1 MYTRAKNIQDERLKK
16 VTNWDDV
23 VPTLDAKN
31 ILVLPWCE
39 QESCEDD
46 IKERSKS
53 QYVPSILSPFPA
65 RHPPSSYLS
74 SIQERDSQGIQYTDK
89 TGQTREKQ
97 KTSKLPLQVLNHFVS
112 PTIKLD
118 LENSQRVKT
127 RNVFSVVKRQRGGLC
142 LEGVSTL
149 SCPLRRGCAD

>member
-53 QYVPSILSPFPA
+53 QYVPSFLSFLPVY
-65 RHPPSSYLS
+65 RYSPSSRHLS
-74 SIQERDSQGIQYTDK
+74 INQSQ
-89 TGQTREKQ
+89 
-97 KTSKLPLQVLNHFVS
+97 
-112 PTIKLD
+112 
-118 LENSQRVKT
+118 
-127 RNVFSVVKRQRGGLC
+127 
-142 LEGVSTL
+142 
-149 SCPLRRGCAD
+149 

>member
-1 MYTRAKNIQDERLKK
+1 MGPRDIEANTTLAVRRYDSKKWSIPLDDISTAIRRTLDEIQVEMYTRAKNIQDERLKK

-53 QYVPSILSPFPA
+53 Q
-65 RHPPSSYLS
+65 
-74 SIQERDSQGIQYTDK
+74 
-89 TGQTREKQ
+89 
-97 KTSKLPLQVLNHFVS
+97 
-112 PTIKLD
+112 
-118 LENSQRVKT
+118 
-127 RNVFSVVKRQRGGLC
+127 
-142 LEGVSTL
+142 
-149 SCPLRRGCAD
+149 